1 MPRMVSGWLARFAR
15 EGLAGLDDKMRPAPR
30 PKYGQQTD
38 RRMLALLDQPP
49 SEGYARWTSPLI
61 AALGDVHE
69 QQVWRFLRAHKIDL
83 SGRNPDVRAAIP
95 GSSSRLPIWWDSTW
109 RRPRMRSSSVSTKS
123 PRSKRR
129 SVRRDI

>member
-1 MPRMVSGWLARFAR
+1 MVSGWLARFAR

-38 RRMLALLDQPP
+38 RRILALLDQPP

-83 SGRNPDVRAAIP
+83 SGRNPDARAAIP
-95 GSSSRLPIWWDSTW
+95 SSSWDSTW